1 MSMLMESTEGQ
12 RLWKAESDTK
22 HVHLQ
27 CALEYQS
34 QHGLLTEARLIAG
47 KLLGQLQPIG
57 G

>member
-1 MSMLMESTEGQ
+1 MESAEGQ
-12 RLWKAESDTK
+12 CLWKAESDTK

-34 QHGLLTEARLIAG
+34 QHGLLPEARVIAG
-47 KLLGQLQPIG
+47 KVLGQLQAIG

>member
-1 MSMLMESTEGQ
+1 MLMESAEGQ

-27 CALEYQS
+27 CALEYQA
-34 QHGLLTEARLIAG
+34 QHGLLTESRVIAE
-47 KLLGQLQPIG
+47 KILRQLQPIG

>member
-1 MSMLMESTEGQ
+1 MLMESTEGQ
-12 RLWKAESDTK
+12 HLWKAESDTK

-34 QHGLLTEARLIAG
+34 QHGLLTEARVIAG

>member
-1 MSMLMESTEGQ
+1 MLMESAEGQ
-12 RLWKAESDTK
+12 RLWKAESNTK

-34 QHGLLTEARLIAG
+34 QHGLLIEARDIAR